1 MTNERISVDKADHV
15 ATLTLNRPEKHNAFD
30 GLALEEFGRCMDE
43 LSKDEDTRA
52 IIITGAGKSF
62 CAGSDTAYISQIQAD
77 PDKVAGRFKFDE
89 PFGPYQV
96 LPSSLRRCPKPT
108 IAAVNGFTSGIAMA
122 LICLCDYR
130 IASQNASFT
139 PQFVNF
145 GLAAEMGLS
154 YTLPRVTSLP
164 VALEFLSTGEKRDAQ
179 WAKEC
184 GLVKEVT
191 PPEGL
196 MAAAMEFAN
205 KLASM
210 PPVSVENIKRLVYQ
224 AVDPGFDAQLQ
235 FEARVGTAL
244 SQTEDCVEAVVAMME
259 KRAPVFK
266 GK

>member
-30 GLALEEFGRCMDE
+30 GVALAEFGQRMDE
-43 LSKDEDTRA
+43 LSNDEDTRA

-77 PDKVAGRFKFDE
+77 LGSVAGRFDFTK

-96 LPSSLRRCPKPT
+96 IPSSLHNCPKPT
-108 IAAVNGFTSGIAMA
+108 IAAINGFTSGIAMA
-122 LICLCDYR
+122 LISLCDYR
-130 IASQNASFT
+130 IASERASFT

-145 GLAAEMGLS
+145 GLAAEMGIS
-154 YTLPRVTSLP
+154 YTLPRITSLST
-164 VALEFLSTGEKRDAQ
+164 ALEFLSTGEKRDAE

-184 GLVKEVT
+184 GLVKEAT
-191 PPEGL
+191 SPEGL
-196 MAAAMEFAN
+196 MDSALALAN

-224 AVDPGFDAQLQ
+224 ATDPGFDAQLQ

-244 SQTEDCVEAVVAMME
+244 AQTEDCREAIIALME
-259 KRAPVFK
+259 KRAPVFT

>member
-1 MTNERISVDKADHV
+1 MANERISVDKVNHV

-30 GLALEEFGRCMDE
+30 GVALAEFGQCMEE
-43 LSKDEDTRA
+43 LSTDEDTRA

-62 CAGSDTAYISQIQAD
+62 CAGSDTAYVSQLQAGIGST
-77 PDKVAGRFKFDE
+77 AERFDFTK

-96 LPSSLRRCPKPT
+96 LPLSLHNCPKPT
-108 IAAVNGFTSGIAMA
+108 IAAINGFTSGIAVA
-122 LICLCDYR
+122 LISLCDYR
-130 IASQNASFT
+130 IASERASFT

-154 YTLPRVTSLP
+154 YTLPRIISLS
-164 VALEFLSTGEKRDAQ
+164 VALEFLSTGEKRDVR
-179 WAKEC
+179 WAREC

-191 PPEGL
+191 SSDGL
-196 MAAAMEFAN
+196 MDSAMELAN

-224 AVDPGFDAQLQ
+224 AIDPGFQAQLQ

-244 SQTEDCVEAVVAMME
+244 AQTEDCQEAIIAMME

>member
-1 MTNERISVDKADHV
+1 V

-30 GLALEEFGRCMDE
+30 GRALEEFGQCMDE
-43 LSKDEDTRA
+43 LSKDDDTRV

-77 PDKVAGRFKFDE
+77 MGKGAGRFNFDE

-96 LPSSLRRCPKPT
+96 LPSSLHNCPKPT
-108 IAAVNGFTSGIAMA
+108 IAAINGFTSGIAMA

-130 IASQNASFT
+130 IASEKASFT

-145 GLAAEMGLS
+145 GLAAEMGIS
-154 YTLPRVTSLP
+154 YTLPRVTSLS
-164 VALEFLSTGEKRDAQ
+164 VALEFLSTGEKRNAQ

-191 PPEGL
+191 VPEGL
-196 MAAAMEFAN
+196 MVSAMELAT

-224 AVDPGFDAQLQ
+224 AIDPGFEAQLQ

-244 SQTEDCVEAVVAMME
+244 SQTEDCREAIIALME
-259 KRAPVFK
+259 RRSPVFK

>member
-1 MTNERISVDKADHV
+1 VANERISVDKANHV

-30 GLALEEFGRCMDE
+30 GVALQEFGQCMDA
-43 LSKDEDTRA
+43 LSQDEDTRA

-77 PDKVAGRFKFDE
+77 MGAAAGRFNFDE

-96 LPSSLRRCPKPT
+96 LPSSLHNCPKPT
-108 IAAVNGFTSGIAMA
+108 IAAINGFTSGIAVA
-122 LICLCDYR
+122 LISLCDYR
-130 IASQNASFT
+130 IASEKASFT

-145 GLAAEMGLS
+145 GLAAEMGIS
-154 YTLPRVTSLP
+154 YTLPRVTSLS

-191 PPEGL
+191 APEGL
-196 MAAAMEFAN
+196 MVSAMELAN

-224 AVDPGFDAQLQ
+224 AIDGGFEAQLQ

-244 SQTEDCVEAVVAMME
+244 GQTEDCREAVIAMME

>member
-1 MTNERISVDKADHV
+1 MANERISVDKTNHV

-30 GLALEEFGRCMDE
+30 GVALQEFGQCMGE
-43 LSKDEDTRA
+43 LTRDEDTRA

-62 CAGSDTAYISQIQAD
+62 CAGSDTAYISEIQAD
-77 PDKVAGRFKFDE
+77 MAAAAGRFNFDE

-96 LPSSLRRCPKPT
+96 IPSSLRNCPKPT
-108 IAAVNGFTSGIAMA
+108 IAAINGFASGIAVA
-122 LICLCDYR
+122 LISLCDYR
-130 IASQNASFT
+130 IASEKASFT

-145 GLAAEMGLS
+145 GLAAEMGIS
-154 YTLPRVTSLP
+154 YTLPRITSLSA
-164 VALEFLSTGEKRDAQ
+164 ALEFLSTGEKRDAV

-191 PPEGL
+191 PPERL
-196 MAAAMEFAN
+196 MESAMQLAN

-224 AVDPGFDAQLQ
+224 AINPGFEAQLQ
-235 FEARVGTAL
+235 FEARVGMAL
-244 SQTEDCVEAVVAMME
+244 AQTEDCREAVIAMME

>member
-1 MTNERISVDKADHV
+1 MAGERISVDQANHV

-30 GLALEEFGRCMDE
+30 GLALEEFGDCMAE
-43 LSKDEDTRA
+43 LSSDEYTRA

-62 CAGSDTAYISQIQAD
+62 CAGSDTAYISEIQAD
-77 PDKVAGRFKFDE
+77 MGKAAGRFNFDA

-96 LPSSLRRCPKPT
+96 LPSSLHQCPKPT
-108 IAAVNGFTSGIAMA
+108 IAAINGFTSGIAVA
-122 LICLCDYR
+122 LISLCDYR
-130 IASQNASFT
+130 IASENASFT

-145 GLAAEMGLS
+145 GLAAEMGIS
-154 YTLPRVTSLP
+154 YTLPRITSLST
-164 VALEFLSTGEKRDAQ
+164 ALEFLSTGEQRDAQ

-191 PPEGL
+191 SPEGL
-196 MAAAMEFAN
+196 MDSAMELATR
-205 KLASM
+205 LASM
-210 PPVSVENIKRLVYQ
+210 PPVSVEAVKRLVYQ
-224 AVDPGFDAQLQ
+224 AIDPGFQAQLQ

-244 SQTEDCVEAVVAMME
+244 GQTEDCIEAVVALME

>member
-1 MTNERISVDKADHV
+1 MANERISIHKADHV

-30 GLALEEFGRCMDE
+30 GLALQEFGEAMAECSND
-43 LSKDEDTRA
+43 DDTRA

-62 CAGSDTAYISQIQAD
+62 CAGSDTAYISQIQANMSNT
-77 PDKVAGRFKFDE
+77 PERFHFDK

-96 LPSSLRRCPKPT
+96 LPSSLRHCPKPT
-108 IAAVNGFTSGIAMA
+108 IAAVNGFTSGIAVA
-122 LICLCDYR
+122 LISLCDYR
-130 IASQNASFT
+130 IASEKASFT

-154 YTLPRVTSLP
+154 YTLPRITSLS

-191 PPEGL
+191 TPETL
-196 MAAAMEFAN
+196 MESALALAN

-224 AVDPGFDAQLQ
+224 ATDPGFDAQLQ

-244 SQTEDCVEAVVAMME
+244 AQTEDCREAIIALME
-259 KRAPVFK
+259 KRAPVFT

>member
-1 MTNERISVDKADHV
+1 MANERISVDKANHV

-30 GLALEEFGRCMDE
+30 GVALQEFGQCMDE

-77 PDKVAGRFKFDE
+77 MGKTAERFNFNK

-96 LPSSLRRCPKPT
+96 LPSSLHNCPKPT
-108 IAAVNGFTSGIAMA
+108 IAAIN
-122 LICLCDYR
+122 
-130 IASQNASFT
+130 
-139 PQFVNF
+139 
-145 GLAAEMGLS
+145 GLAAEMGIS
-154 YTLPRVTSLP
+154 YTLPRVTSLS

-184 GLVKEVT
+184 GLVREVT

-196 MAAAMEFAN
+196 MESAMALAN

-224 AVDPGFDAQLQ
+224 AIDPGFEAQLQ

-244 SQTEDCVEAVVAMME
+244 GQTEDCREAVIAMME

>member
-1 MTNERISVDKADHV
+1 MANERISVDKTDHV

-30 GLALEEFGRCMDE
+30 GVALREFGQYMDA
-43 LSKDEDTRA
+43 LSKDEDTRV

-77 PDKVAGRFKFDE
+77 MGAAAGRFNFDE

-96 LPSSLRRCPKPT
+96 LPSSLHNCPKPT
-108 IAAVNGFTSGIAMA
+108 IAAINGFTSGIAMA
-122 LICLCDYR
+122 LISLCDYR
-130 IASQNASFT
+130 IASEKASFT

-145 GLAAEMGLS
+145 GLAAEMGIS
-154 YTLPRVTSLP
+154 YTLPRVTSLS

-191 PPEGL
+191 SPEGL
-196 MAAAMEFAN
+196 MESAMELAN

-224 AVDPGFDAQLQ
+224 AIDGGFEAQLQ

-244 SQTEDCVEAVVAMME
+244 GQTEDCREAVIAMME

>member
-1 MTNERISVDKADHV
+1 MANERISVTKANHV

-30 GLALEEFGRCMDE
+30 GIALAEFGQCMNE
-43 LSKDEDTRA
+43 LSEDDDTRV

-77 PDKVAGRFKFDE
+77 MGSVAQRFDFDK

-96 LPSSLRRCPKPT
+96 LPSSLRNCPKPT
-108 IAAVNGFTSGIAMA
+108 IAAINGFTSGIAVAM
-122 LICLCDYR
+122 ISLCDYR
-130 IASQNASFT
+130 IASELASFT

-154 YTLPRVTSLP
+154 YTLPRVTSLS

-191 PPEGL
+191 SPERL
-196 MAAAMEFAN
+196 MESAMQLAS

-210 PPVSVENIKRLVYQ
+210 PPVSVENIKKLVYQ
-224 AVDPGFDAQLQ
+224 AMDPGFQAQLH

-244 SQTEDCVEAVVAMME
+244 AQTEDCREAIIALME
-259 KRAPVFK
+259 RRPPVFT
-266 GK
+266 GR

>member
-1 MTNERISVDKADHV
+1 
-15 ATLTLNRPEKHNAFD
+15 
-30 GLALEEFGRCMDE
+30 
-43 LSKDEDTRA
+43 
-52 IIITGAGKSF
+52 
-62 CAGSDTAYISQIQAD
+62 
-77 PDKVAGRFKFDE
+77 
-89 PFGPYQV
+89 
-96 LPSSLRRCPKPT
+96 
-108 IAAVNGFTSGIAMA
+108 MA
-122 LICLCDYR
+122 LITLCDFR
-130 IASQNASFT
+130 IASENASFT

-145 GLAAEMGLS
+145 GLAAEMGIS
-154 YTLPRVTSLP
+154 YTLPRVTSLS

-191 PPEGL
+191 TPEGL
-196 MAAAMEFAN
+196 MESAMELAN

-224 AVDPGFDAQLQ
+224 AIDPGFEAQLQ

-244 SQTEDCVEAVVAMME
+244 GQTEDCREAIIAMME